1 MREVRY
7 WVSENLAWRLYSFYF
22 YKFTR
27 EVPPRAARLKFA
39 VQKDFRRLYALDSTF
54 QARVMYQAPRFTTA
68 ARGKTKTIMQ
78 YFRNHS
84 YADLTRGSGY
94 ATVKSN
100 LDSIPYRMTLD
111 CFAEGPSAGCL

>member
-7 WVSENLAWRLYSFYF
+7 WVSENLARRLDLLYF

-27 EVPPRAARLKFA
+27 EVPPWAGRLKFA
-39 VQKDFRRLYALDSTF
+39 VEKDLRRLYALDSTF
-54 QARVMYQAPRFTTA
+54 QARIMYQAPRFTTA
-68 ARGKTKTIMQ
+68 VSRHTKAIMQ

-94 ATVKSN
+94 ATDKSN

-111 CFAEGPSAGCL
+111 CFAEGPSVGCL